1 MSRDLPG
8 LDATNGLCKQCK
20 GPLTF
25 DSPPWCPACQCH
37 DDEMQLLEER
47 IHMEETFQAVMGG
60 VRKRARTWQL
70 GKAVN
75 S

>member
-1 MSRDLPG
+1 MTRDLPG
-8 LDATNGLCKQCK
+8 LDAPTAVCKQC
-20 GPLTF
+20 GCLLTF
-25 DSPPWCPACQCH
+25 DSPPWCSECQSH
-37 DDEMQLLEER
+37 DDEMQLLEQR

-70 GKAVN
+70 GKAVQ

>member
-1 MSRDLPG
+1 
-8 LDATNGLCKQCK
+8 
-20 GPLTF
+20 
-25 DSPPWCPACQCH
+25 
-37 DDEMQLLEER
+37 MQLLEQR

-70 GKAVN
+70 GKAVQ